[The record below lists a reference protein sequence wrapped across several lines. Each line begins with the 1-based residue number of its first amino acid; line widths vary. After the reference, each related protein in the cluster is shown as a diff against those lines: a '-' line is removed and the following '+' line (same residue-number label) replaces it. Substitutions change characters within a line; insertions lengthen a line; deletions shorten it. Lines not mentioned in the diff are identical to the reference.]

1 MKNGLLRDLVILIC
15 SKRNFWQPLSTRI
28 FSRVLWCAEIAAV
41 LTFWAFRGEINS
53 CKGLTMTMAM
63 RQPLIE
69 NNSWLFEDLRSY
81 NHVWSKDLNA
91 FFFDNITL
99 IQLEFPKI
107 TLDNLQL
114 DDFCFQSR
122 VAFFFTFRFCDYI
135 TCCFFKMK
143 IYPPCQSTWN
153 LKISH
158 WERAF
163 VLKTIIPSFHVRFR
177 GCIIGSLTIAPIDI
191 TQK

>member
-15 SKRNFWQPLSTRI
+15 PKRNFWQPLSTQI

-41 LTFWAFRGEINS
+41 LTFWAFRGKSIHARVWKWPWPWGNPQLKITVH
-53 CKGLTMTMAM
+53 CLKY
-63 RQPLIE
+63 
-69 NNSWLFEDLRSY
+69 LRFY
-81 NHVWSKDLNA
+81 NHVWSNDLNA
-91 FFFDNITL
+91 HTFWQHHFDSTRISQNHTWQSAAGWFLFF
-99 IQLEFPKI
+99 
-107 TLDNLQL
+107 
-114 DDFCFQSR
+114 
-122 VAFFFTFRFCDYI
+122 YI

>member
-91 FFFDNITL
+91 IFFDNITL
-99 IQLEFPKI
+99 IQLDFPKI
-107 TLDNLQL
+107 VLDNLKL

-122 VAFFFTFRFCDYI
+122 VALFCFLLPFLWLHYMLFLQDEDIHPLTFNMESEDQSLEQGI
-135 TCCFFKMK
+135 CFEN
-143 IYPPCQSTWN
+143 YHSQLPC
-153 LKISH
+153 
-158 WERAF
+158 
-163 VLKTIIPSFHVRFR
+163 
-177 GCIIGSLTIAPIDI
+177 
-191 TQK
+191 